1 MSFFIDTNIF
11 IAALFKEE
19 TRSKTARKILNL
31 EVEKYTSLLNLM
43 EIRSVLS
50 KKKQIS
56 KDEIEM
62 IEKDIVEGIE
72 IIIPD
77 SSSFI
82 QSNELQKENYL
93 YPSDCLILTL
103 SKSYDAKLVTFDS
116 ELIHHGATE
125 PEEIIKEID

>member
-1 MSFFIDTNIF
+1 
-11 IAALFKEE
+11 LFKEE

-103 SKSYDAKLVTFDS
+103 
-116 ELIHHGATE
+116 
-125 PEEIIKEID
+125 

>member
-1 MSFFIDTNIF
+1 
-11 IAALFKEE
+11 
-19 TRSKTARKILNL
+19 L

-103 SKSYDAKLVTFDS
+103 
-116 ELIHHGATE
+116 
-125 PEEIIKEID
+125 